1 MPSTTTYRQG
11 DIVLVPFP
19 FTDLTATK
27 QRPALVISPNSLNQL
42 SQDLILVAIT
52 SQLTEDEHALPLQS
66 GDFAEGNLP
75 KKSMIR
81 LTKIF
86 TIHSLLIRKK
96 IGGLKSAKMD
106 EVLHELRKI
115 FS

>member
-1 MPSTTTYRQG
+1 MLSTTTYRRG
-11 DIVLVPFP
+11 DIVLVSFP

-27 QRPALVISPNSLNQL
+27 KRPALIISPDSLNQL
-42 SQDLILVAIT
+42 SQDLILAAIT
-52 SQLTEDEHALPLQS
+52 SQLTEDEHCLPLQA
-66 GDFAEGNLP
+66 GDFAEGHLP

-96 IGGLKSAKMD
+96 IGALTPSTMD
-106 EVLHELRKI
+106 QVLSQMQKV

>member
-1 MPSTTTYRQG
+1 MPLTTAYRQG
-11 DIVLVPFP
+11 DIVLVSFP

-27 QRPALVISPNSLNQL
+27 KRPALVISPDSVNQLNQ
-42 SQDLILVAIT
+42 DLVLAAIT
-52 SQLTEDEHALPLQS
+52 SQLTEDEHSLPLQDS
-66 GDFAEGNLP
+66 DFLEGKLP

-86 TIHSLLIRKK
+86 TIHSTLILKK
-96 IGGLKSAKMD
+96 IGALKPPKID
-106 EVLHELRKI
+106 QVLNQIRRI